1 MQETKFTI
9 SVSGDPASQ
18 GSHAI
23 MNGRI
28 VQVNSKKHKAWRTT
42 IVNECISALPEG
54 WVPLD
59 EPIELI
65 VNFYMPRP
73 KSVDRPLP
81 TVAPDLD
88 KLIRA
93 VGDALAIAG
102 VYTDDSR
109 IVRISARKLYAQGI
123 EPGATISVRTICD
136 TPTE

>member
-1 MQETKFTI
+1 MEENKFTI
-9 SVSGDPASQ
+9 SVTGDPASQ

-28 VQVNSKKHKAWRTT
+28 VQVNSKKHKAWRTA
-42 IVNECISALPEG
+42 IVTEAISALPKNWE
-54 WVPLD
+54 PLD
-59 EPIELI
+59 EPVELI

-73 KSVDRPLP
+73 TSVKRPLP
-81 TVAPDLD
+81 SVAPDLD
-88 KLIRA
+88 KLVRS

-123 EPGATISVRTICD
+123 EPGATIEVSPIRHA
-136 TPTE
+136 EE